1 MDIMLEFFLE
11 ENIFVDDFDEGDVLF
26 VNSDDIM
33 DEVDVEKFINK
44 FDSLKGYDD
53 GLDSKIQVKL
63 NDIEDLE
70 DDSEYLKL
78 IGNYSDNLYD
88 LYEDEFEDFMVMDDD
103 YHDLSYDEDDEEDEI
118 VYKIDDKD

>member
-44 FDSLKGYDD
+44 FDLLKGYDD
-53 GLDSKIQVKL
+53 GLDSKI
-63 NDIEDLE
+63 
-70 DDSEYLKL
+70 
-78 IGNYSDNLYD
+78 
-88 LYEDEFEDFMVMDDD
+88 
-103 YHDLSYDEDDEEDEI
+103 
-118 VYKIDDKD
+118 